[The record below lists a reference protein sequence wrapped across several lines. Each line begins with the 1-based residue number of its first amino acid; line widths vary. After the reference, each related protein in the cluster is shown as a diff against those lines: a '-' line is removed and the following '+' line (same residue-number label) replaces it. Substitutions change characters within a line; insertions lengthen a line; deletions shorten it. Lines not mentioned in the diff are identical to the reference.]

1 MDITLKREDGCQKT
15 YEVKAPWEEIA
26 PRFDTVTRT
35 LAGQVRLPGFR
46 GGKAPLPMVR
56 SQFRKA
62 IREEV
67 MEHLLQDAAGETL
80 KKFELKPVVE
90 PYAGTLELEDGK
102 PFSVEITVEVAPEI
116 PEVSAQGLALEC
128 PKLDVTEEQILK
140 TLEGIRERAAVM
152 KPIEGAGEE
161 GDFAVVDLHRKGA
174 SKGFER
180 FFGVL
185 PKSDNPVEQAL
196 LGKKP
201 GEAFELAVAED
212 HGHEGGEE
220 HGHAHL
226 AAGDYTVT
234 VTKVMRREV
243 PELGEDLAK
252 ELGAE
257 SLEDLKAKV
266 RGDLEA
272 RARSEMRSVQEDK
285 LIEGLAA
292 KYPFPVPPTQVDRQ
306 IQSDLED
313 FAESLSRQ
321 GLDLN
326 HAKLDWGKMAES
338 RRPIAAKKVAAYY
351 LLDAVARQKD
361 LTATDAEVDDYF
373 ARQAQGSRLSPDALK
388 AQAAK
393 DDRLGIVKAII
404 AHRKAADLLL
414 SQASV
419 TFTEGKTPTQ
429 EAP

>member
-1 MDITLKREDGCQKT
+1 MDITLKREEGCQRT

-26 PRFDTVTRT
+26 PRFDSVTRT

-46 GGKAPLPMVR
+46 AGKAPIPMVR
-56 SQFRKA
+56 SQFKKA

-67 MEHLLQDAAGETL
+67 LEHLLQDVAKETL
-80 KKFELKPVVE
+80 EKFPVRPVVE
-90 PYAGTLELEDGK
+90 PYAGALELEDGS
-102 PFSVEITVEVAPEI
+102 PFSVEITLEVAPEV
-116 PEVSAQGLALEC
+116 PEISADGLTIEC
-128 PKLDVTEEQILK
+128 PRLDVTEEQLLK
-140 TLEGIRERAAVM
+140 TLDGIRERAAVM
-152 KPIEGAGEE
+152 KPLEGPGEE
-161 GDFAVVDLHRKGA
+161 GDYAMVNLHRKGA
-174 SKGFER
+174 SKGFEK

-196 LGKKP
+196 LGKQP
-201 GEAFELAVAED
+201 GDVFDLTVAED
-212 HGHEGGEE
+212 HGHEGGEG

-234 VTKVMRREV
+234 VNKVARREV
-243 PELGEDLAK
+243 PELGDDFAK
-252 ELGAE
+252 ELGAID
-257 SLEDLKAKV
+257 LEDLRAKV
-266 RGDLEA
+266 RADLEA
-272 RARSEMRSVQEDK
+272 RARSEMRSIQEDK
-285 LIEGLAA
+285 LIEGLTA

-306 IQSDLED
+306 IQGDLED

-321 GLDLN
+321 GMDMGKVN
-326 HAKLDWGKMAES
+326 LDWAKMAES

-351 LLDAVARQKD
+351 LLDAVAHQKD
-361 LTATDAEVDDYF
+361 LKATDAEVEDYF
-373 ARQAQGSRLSPDALK
+373 AHQAQGSRLSPEALK

-393 DDRLGIVKAII
+393 DERLGMVKALI

-419 TFTEGKTPTQ
+419 TFTEGKQPTQ

>member
-1 MDITLKREDGCQKT
+1 MDITLKNEDGCQRT
-15 YEVKAPWEEIA
+15 YAVRAAWDEIA

-46 GGKAPLPMVR
+46 GGKAPIQMVR
-56 SQFRKA
+56 SQFKKA

-67 MEHLLQDAAGETL
+67 LEHILQDAAKETL
-80 KKFELKPVVE
+80 EKFDVKPVVE
-90 PYAGTLELEDGK
+90 PYAGALELEDGK
-102 PFSVEITVEVAPEI
+102 DFAVEITVEVAPVLPEI
-116 PEVSAQGLALEC
+116 SAQGVTVECSKLE
-128 PKLDVTEEQILK
+128 VTEEQLSK
-140 TLEGIRERAAVM
+140 TLEGIRDRAAVM
-152 KPIEGAGEE
+152 KPLEGPGEE

-185 PKSDNPVEQAL
+185 PKSENPVEQAL

-201 GEAFELAVAED
+201 GDVFELSVAED
-212 HGHEGGEE
+212 HGHEGGED

-234 VTKVMRREV
+234 VNKVVRREV

-272 RARSEMRSVQEDK
+272 RARHEMRSIQEDK

-321 GLDLN
+321 GLDVK

-351 LLDAVARQKD
+351 LLDAVAEQKD
-361 LTATDAEVDDYF
+361 LAATDAEVDDYF
-373 ARQAQGSRLSPDALK
+373 AHQAQGSRLSPDALK

-419 TFTEGKTPTQ
+419 TFTEGKAPTQ